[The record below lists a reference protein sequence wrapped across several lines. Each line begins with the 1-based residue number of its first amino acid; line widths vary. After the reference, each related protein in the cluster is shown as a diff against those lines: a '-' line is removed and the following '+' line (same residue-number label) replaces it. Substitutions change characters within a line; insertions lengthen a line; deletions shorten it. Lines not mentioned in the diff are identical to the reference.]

1 MADFLRDWIINIT
14 VIIIFIMFL
23 DTIIPNSSMK
33 RYINVIVGLMIIVV
47 VIKPFVLIKDYADS
61 FNTKFLETSRYIEQ
75 SGFAADSAEISSFQ
89 RQMAVEIFENNLK
102 KQVERIVDNIT
113 DSDYEEV
120 SIDLRL
126 EKDFE
131 SKDFGEIKSIEVSI
145 SKRPKEVIEVD
156 RIRIAGNEDT
166 EVNKNVINK
175 DKVEYNLNNS
185 RIRSEIR
192 DGISKALGISESIIG
207 VEVRQ

>member
-61 FNTKFLETSRYIEQ
+61 FNTKFLETSSYIEQ

>member
-1 MADFLRDWIINIT
+1 
-14 VIIIFIMFL
+14 
-23 DTIIPNSSMK
+23 
-33 RYINVIVGLMIIVV
+33 
-47 VIKPFVLIKDYADS
+47 
-61 FNTKFLETSRYIEQ
+61 
-75 SGFAADSAEISSFQ
+75 
-89 RQMAVEIFENNLK
+89 MAVEIFENNLK
-102 KQVERIVDNIT
+102 KQVERIVDNST
-113 DSDYEEV
+113 DSDYEEL

-156 RIRIAGNEDT
+156 RIRIAADENT

-192 DGISKALGISESIIG
+192 DGISKALGISESIIR

>member
-1 MADFLRDWIINIT
+1 MADFLREWIINIT

-23 DTIIPNSSMK
+23 DTIIPNNSMK

-47 VIKPFVLIKDYADS
+47 IIKPFVLIKDYADS
-61 FNTKFLETSRYIEQ
+61 FNMKFLETSSYIEQ
-75 SGFAADSAEISSFQ
+75 SGFAADSRSISNFQ
-89 RQMAVEIFENNLK
+89 RQLAAEIFENNLK
-102 KQVERIVDNIT
+102 KQVERIVDNST

-131 SKDFGEIKSIEVSI
+131 SKDFGKIKSIEVII
-145 SKRPKEVIEVD
+145 SRRPKEVIEVD
-156 RIRIAGNEDT
+156 RIRIEAEEDT

-185 RIRSEIR
+185 RISSEIR
-192 DGISKALGISESIIG
+192 DGISKALGISESVIG